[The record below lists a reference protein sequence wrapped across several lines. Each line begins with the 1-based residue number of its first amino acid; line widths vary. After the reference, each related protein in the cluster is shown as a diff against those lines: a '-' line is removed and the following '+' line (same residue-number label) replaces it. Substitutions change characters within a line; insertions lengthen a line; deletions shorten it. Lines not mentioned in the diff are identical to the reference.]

1 MEETKQKEQQQEET
15 QKITIEMAEY
25 ENLRT
30 ENVKLRA
37 NMQQAMM
44 QMEQMNNV
52 IVEKRLS
59 FLFKVIE
66 NAIRFDDAFV
76 AYCTNEIQESLWVK
90 EEENKK
96 DEQC

>member
-1 MEETKQKEQQQEET
+1 MEEKKQKQEERQEEA

-37 NMQQAMM
+37 NMQQAMVQM
-44 QMEQMNNV
+44 QQMNDV

-59 FLFKVIE
+59 FLFRAIE
-66 NAIRFDDAFV
+66 NAIRFDDEFI
-76 AYCTNEIQESLWVK
+76 AYCAKEIQDSLWTK
-90 EEENKK
+90 EEEEGN
-96 DEQC
+96 E